1 MKDWFCGAWVVFLDM
16 LREVAL
22 SCGACLI
29 EIEVIL
35 RRAGLVICNSSND
48 KSGFVAKLTR
58 NMSDFSTLV
67 PLELKIRLLR
77 E

>member
-1 MKDWFCGAWVVFLDM
+1 MGLGLFFFLNM

-22 SCGACLI
+22 SCGACLM
-29 EIEVIL
+29 ETEVIL
-35 RRAGLVICNSSND
+35 RRAGLVICDSSND

-58 NMSDFSTLV
+58 SMSDFSSLV